1 MMLLKYNTLV
11 VLAGVSLL
19 GAAAGMIGAFAV
31 LRKRALTGDALSHA
45 ALPGLCIAFII
56 LRERNLPAMLLG
68 ALASGVAGVMIISA
82 LVRWTKVREDAAI
95 GVVLSVLFGL
105 GLVLSKIIQGMK
117 AVGSRAG
124 LDSYIFGKTAG
135 MTRDDVTLILVAAVF
150 CLIAVVLLYKEFLS
164 ISFDADFARS
174 LGWPV
179 YRLDLLLM
187 SLVAVAVVIG
197 LPAVGVVLISALLI
211 VPGAAARFWT
221 QRLGT
226 LLVLSGI
233 FGFGI
238 GLVGTA
244 LSASF
249 YLLPAG
255 PVIVLTGTAFF
266 LFSLLFGWR
275 RGLIARVLSQRQ
287 FERELSLRQ
296 LLRTAWDMVEHRPAS
311 AAPFSLD
318 ELLSRK
324 TWSRRSLERLVG
336 RAQQAGWIEP
346 AGGGRFRFT
355 PSGREQAIAVARG
368 HRLWEEFL
376 TSYPEQASSTANL
389 ASLSIDQLVPEKVV
403 EQLVAQ
409 LKTAGRWPETQA

>member
-1 MMLLKYNTLV
+1 MLLKYNTLV

-19 GAAAGMIGAFAV
+19 GAGAGMIGSFAV

-45 ALPGLCIAFII
+45 ALPGLCIAFLI

-68 ALASGVAGVMIISA
+68 ALASGVAGVIIISS
-82 LVRWTKVREDAAI
+82 LVRWTKIREDAAI
-95 GVVLSVLFGL
+95 GIVLSVLFGL
-105 GLVLSKIIQGMK
+105 GLVLSKAIQNMK
-117 AVGSRAG
+117 GVGAKAG

-135 MTRDDVTLILVAAVF
+135 MTLDDVTLIFVAAAF
-150 CLIAVVLLYKEFLS
+150 CLVAVVLLYKEFLS

-221 QRLGT
+221 ERLGT
-226 LLVLSGI
+226 LLILAGI

-266 LFSLLFGWR
+266 LFSLLFGQR
-275 RGLIARVLSQRQ
+275 RGLVARVFSQRQ
-287 FERELSLRQ
+287 FERELGLRQ
-296 LLRTAWDMVEHRPAS
+296 ILRVAFESVENQSQEA
-311 AAPFSLD
+311 FSLD
-318 ELLSRK
+318 DLLKRK
-324 TWSRRSLERLVG
+324 TWSRRSLERLVD
-336 RAQQAGWIEP
+336 RAVQAGSIEP
-346 AGGGRFRFT
+346 DGHGQYRFT
-355 PSGREQAIAVARG
+355 AAGREQALAVARG
-368 HRLWEEFL
+368 YRLWEAFL
-376 TSYPEQASSTANL
+376 TTYPEQATSTANL
-389 ASLSIDQLVPEKVV
+389 ASLSIDEVVPAKVV
-403 EQLVAQ
+403 EELTSE
-409 LKTAGRWPETQA
+409 LRRAGRWPEAAA